1 MIITLK
7 ARNTITIPLELRRS
21 LHLRPGDPLDAHVED
36 GNLVLT
42 PVAVVP
48 RNLRLTKSGE
58 AKEAE
63 ADADLQNGRMARFES
78 ADALLEDLG
87 G

>member
-21 LHLRPGDPLDAHVED
+21 LQLKPGDPLEAHVED

-48 RNLRLTKSGE
+48 RNLQLTESGE

-63 ADADLQNGRMARFES
+63 ADADLRNGRTARFES
-78 ADALLEDLG
+78 AEALLEDLG
-87 G
+87 A

>member
-7 ARNTITIPLELRRS
+7 ARNTITIPLELRRR
-21 LHLRPGDPLDAHVED
+21 LQLRPGDPLEAQVED

-48 RNLRLTKSGE
+48 RNLRLTDRGE

-63 ADADLQNGRMARFES
+63 AEADLRNGRTARFES
-78 ADALLEDLG
+78 AEALLDDLG
-87 G
+87 A